1 MITSS
6 PNSYLTTELTLLL
19 QQDLDSEL
27 GKPRTENLGAEVCD
41 KRQGA
46 LQASHSPPPSSWERR
61 SLFLP
66 AAESLWGLLGHWVDM
81 CCLWGAA
88 GCVVLAEVT
97 SH

>member
-27 GKPRTENLGAEVCD
+27 GEPRTENLGSEVCD
-41 KRQGA
+41 KRLVLCKHPTRLLLPPGRGEA
-46 LQASHSPPPSSWERR
+46 SSYLQRNPSGVCLATGW
-61 SLFLP
+61 LC
-66 AAESLWGLLGHWVDM
+66 V
-81 CCLWGAA
+81 CLWGAA

-97 SH
+97 SR